1 MGDFLSFGICLV
13 FFIPTWESLCYLKMY
28 HTGLAKK
35 FVCFH
40 MLLRKNSNEHFDQ
53 PNISCCKGLNNTE
66 CHYHSLTSCPQQ
78 PYSLKGTGL
87 PWCLRSKEF
96 TCHCRRHRF
105 DPWSGLLCP
114 WDFLGQNTGVG
125 CHLLFQGI
133 SSTQGLNS
141 HLLHWQVD
149 SLPLCHQ
156 GSLMLQIYNSRKEEE
171 FPSLIFLP

>member
-1 MGDFLSFGICLV
+1 
-13 FFIPTWESLCYLKMY
+13 MY

-125 CHLLFQGI
+125 CHFLFQRIFPILG
-133 SSTQGLNS
+133 SNPGL
-141 HLLHWQVD
+141 Q
-149 SLPLCHQ
+149 LCRQIVYCLSHQ
-156 GSLMLQIYNSRKEEE
+156 GGPGNPNTLATLCEE
-171 FPSLIFLP
+171 LTHLNTQKNHTKKIFTIQKIMMV